1 MMDIKTITTGLV
13 TLVVAVIV
21 IALVAVP
28 VIEDQA
34 AGKYVGNNTN
44 PTDRYM
50 DYTGQEISW
59 TWKAGTG
66 SVTVGTTTIGTPN
79 ATPTII
85 SDTLVVRTTS
95 GPQYYIYDISGGK
108 LTSHQGS
115 SYQLDLTVTA
125 AGAWEIK
132 VNDVTYA
139 TGTLTKLWISQANG
153 NIGSYSS
160 PIHATIGNTVYI
172 GSITDPA
179 NNGPCRFASFV
190 NGEKTGDLFTPWIV
204 NSASIVAG
212 PEVTYAVDYEAEG
225 DAQKIGS
232 YEGVSTSFSDT
243 TITTYNIYAPIQY
256 ESVGEAGGTNYI
268 LMSIIPML
276 LFIVAIMVAVR
287 MIRM

>member
-44 PTDRYM
+44 PTDRYA
-50 DYTGQEISW
+50 DFTGQEISW
-59 TWKAGTG
+59 TWKAGHG
-66 SVTVGTTTIGTPN
+66 SVTAGTSTTSTPN

-95 GPQYYIYDISGGK
+95 GPQYYIYDIGGGT

-115 SYQLDLTVTA
+115 SYQLDLTVSA

-139 TGTLTKLWISQANG
+139 TGTLTKLWISQASG
-153 NIGSYSS
+153 SIGSYSS
-160 PIHATIGNTVYI
+160 PIHATVGSTVYI
-172 GSITDPA
+172 ANFTDLA
-179 NNGPCRFASFV
+179 NNGPARFASFV
-190 NGEKTGDLFTPWIV
+190 NGEKTGDLFTPWV
-204 NSASIVAG
+204 VSSSSIVAG
-212 PEVTYAVDYEAEG
+212 PEVTYSVDYEAEG

-232 YEGVSTSFSDT
+232 YEGVSTTFSDT
-243 TITTYNIYAPIQY
+243 TITTYNFYAPVQY
-256 ESVGEAGGTNYI
+256 ESTGEAGGTNYI

>member
-1 MMDIKTITTGLV
+1 MDIKTITTGLV

-44 PTDRYM
+44 PTDRYA
-50 DYTGQEISW
+50 DFTGQEISW
-59 TWKAGTG
+59 TWKAGHG
-66 SVTVGTTTIGTPN
+66 SVTAGTSTTSTPN

-95 GPQYYIYDISGGK
+95 GPQYYIYDIGG
-108 LTSHQGS
+108 
-115 SYQLDLTVTA
+115 
-125 AGAWEIK
+125 
-132 VNDVTYA
+132 
-139 TGTLTKLWISQANG
+139 GTLTKLWISQASG
-153 NIGSYSS
+153 SIGSYSS
-160 PIHATIGNTVYI
+160 PIHATIGSTVYI
-172 GSITDPA
+172 GSFTDLA
-179 NNGPCRFASFV
+179 NNGPARFASFV
-190 NGEKTGDLFTPWIV
+190 NGEKTGDLFTPWV
-204 NSASIVAG
+204 VSSSSIVAG
-212 PEVTYAVDYEAEG
+212 PEVTYSVDYEAEG

-232 YEGVSTSFSDT
+232 YEGVSTTFSDT
-243 TITTYNIYAPIQY
+243 TITTYNFYAPVQY
-256 ESVGEAGGTNYI
+256 ESTGEAGGTNYI

>member
-1 MMDIKTITTGLV
+1 MDIKTITTGLV

-66 SVTVGTTTIGTPN
+66 TLTVGTTTISTTN

-85 SDTLVVRTTS
+85 SDTLIVRTTS
-95 GPQYYIYDISGGK
+95 TPQYYIYDISGSQN
-108 LTSHQGS
+108 TSHQGS
-115 SYQLDLTVTA
+115 NYQLDLTVTA
-125 AGAWEIK
+125 AGAWEIS
-132 VNDVTYA
+132 VNDVSYS

-153 NIGSYSS
+153 NIGSYSA
-160 PIHATIGNTVYI
+160 PIHATIGNSVYL
-172 GSITDPA
+172 GNFTSPA
-179 NNGPCRFASFV
+179 TNGPVRFAQFV
-190 NGEKTGDLFTPWIV
+190 DGEKVSDWFTPWTTSGGVI
-204 NSASIVAG
+204 SAG
-212 PEVTYAVDYEAEG
+212 PEVTYDVDYQTEG
-225 DAQKIGS
+225 TDQRIGS
-232 YEGVSTSFSDT
+232 YEGVSTSWEDT

-256 ESVGEAGGTNYI
+256 ESVGEAGGTNYV